1 MMRAHGQHRQQR
13 APRGAARDQV
23 KASVRRAALPLCAAF
38 AFLPLMPNE
47 GARAGEPLPRPQVDY
62 RLVAKGPQDA
72 RMTIAHSGERMRLEV
87 TQADMPGDM
96 TGIVDLARNR
106 MLMLVA
112 IPGMGNRAFDV
123 ELPADFAAFD
133 PGGEGTRGGT
143 EKVAGETC
151 HVWRTREDR
160 SGTPVEACIT
170 EDGIALRA
178 KAEVSGKPRVLFEAT
193 EVVRE
198 PLGAALF
205 ELPAGVKVTRLPSG
219 MQGMMPGLPGL
230 PGLLR

>member
-1 MMRAHGQHRQQR
+1 
-13 APRGAARDQV
+13 
-23 KASVRRAALPLCAAF
+23 
-38 AFLPLMPNE
+38 
-47 GARAGEPLPRPQVDY
+47 
-62 RLVAKGPQDA
+62 
-72 RMTIAHSGERMRLEV
+72 MTIAHSGERMRVEL

-112 IPGMGNRAFDV
+112 LPGMGNRAFDV

-133 PGGEGTRGGT
+133 PGGEGTRGGM

-178 KAEVSGKPRVLFEAT
+178 KAEISGKPRVLFEAT
-193 EVVRE
+193 AVVRQ
-198 PLGAALF
+198 PLDAALF
-205 ELPAGVKVTRLPSG
+205 ELPAGVKVTRLPTG
-219 MQGMMPGLPGL
+219 MQSMMPGLPGL
-230 PGLLR
+230 LR